1 VDFLSCA
8 TLTWYDE
15 SGFSVKLELIGELHE
30 TLKKVLDEL
39 EKLDFKE
46 IEDCKITY
54 FSVFY

>member
-1 VDFLSCA
+1 
-8 TLTWYDE
+8 
-15 SGFSVKLELIGELHE
+15 VKLELIGELHE